1 MKMVPFH
8 SLESSLI
15 NLSLDLECFFFSL
28 VKYIILL
35 IKQATV
41 LHKYGAVPPFGIQ
54 LESNL
59 TKLSLD
65 LEWFV
70 FSLVKFINLIIK
82 QARVLQ
88 ENGSVSPVVIK
99 ANQIKLGFRVVS
111 FFACQIYYSYY

>member
-1 MKMVPFH
+1 MG
-8 SLESSLI
+8 
-15 NLSLDLECFFFSL
+15 
-28 VKYIILL
+28 
-35 IKQATV
+35 
-41 LHKYGAVPPFGIQ
+41 LHKYGAVSPVGIQ

-88 ENGSVSPVVIK
+88 ENGSVSPVGIE
-99 ANQIKLGFRVVS
+99 ADQIKLGFRV
-111 FFACQIYYSYY
+111 FFISLSNILLLLLNKRGYCIKMMPFHRLESNQTNLCLDLECFLSSLVK